1 MWIVQHLPDWV
12 FHTLF
17 FLSLTATLLGFFL
30 GQVKYIKQYTL
41 LLKLSGIIGLV
52 LAILLEGALLDN
64 KIWQERVAEV
74 EAKLA
79 KAEAAGVKVNSK
91 INDKVA
97 NKQQKII
104 VYRQG
109 RTEYITREITKYDK
123 TCVVPTEMVKAL
135 NAAAKDEELK

>member
-52 LAILLEGALLDN
+52 LAILLEGAMLDN
-64 KIWQERVAEV
+64 KIWQERVKEV

-79 KAEAAGVKVNSK
+79 KAEEESKKTNQQLAKVSAKKVEKQKQKTIVVK
-91 INDKVA
+91 
-97 NKQQKII
+97 Q
-104 VYRQG
+104 
-109 RTEYITREITKYDK
+109 YITREVTKYDN
-123 TCVVPTEMVKAL
+123 TCVIPKEFVKAV
-135 NAAAKDEELK
+135 NDAAEKAK

>member
-1 MWIVQHLPDWV
+1 MWIIQILPNWV

-17 FLSLTATLLGFFL
+17 GLSLVATLLGFFL

-41 LLKLSGIIGLV
+41 LLKISGVIGLV

-79 KAEAAGVKVNSK
+79 KAEEESK
-91 INDKVA
+91 KA
-97 NKQQKII
+97 NKQLAKVAAKKTEKQKEKTII
-104 VYRQG
+104 VKQ
-109 RTEYITREITKYDK
+109 YITKEVTKYDN
-123 TCVVPTEMVKAL
+123 TCVIPKEFVKAV
-135 NAAAKDEELK
+135 NDAAEKAK

>member
-1 MWIVQHLPDWV
+1 MWIVQYLPDWV

-41 LLKLSGIIGLV
+41 LLKLSGVIGLV

-64 KIWQERVAEV
+64 KIWQERVKEV

-79 KAEAAGVKVNSK
+79 KAEEESK
-91 INDKVA
+91 KANDQLATKSA
-97 NKQQKII
+97 KQTKKQKEKTII
-104 VYRQG
+104 VKQ
-109 RTEYITREITKYDK
+109 YITREVTKYDNQ
-123 TCVVPTEMVKAL
+123 CVIPKEFVKAH
-135 NAAAKDEELK
+135 NDAAEKAK